1 MDKCL
6 VLEVRNIN
14 EIISD
19 LINHAEVKKMND
31 ITIRLNQVEAIKLSN
46 YIIKLEDENKI
57 YRNFM
62 IDNYVEFGRK

>member
-6 VLEVRNIN
+6 VLEVRNID